1 MFDLKY
7 DFTKSLFG
15 YVVYNHQTNLIDVIT
30 NSPEEFAGLLKNIV
44 HSPYVSNKIARETR
58 KVYNELLVYINM
70 EDYDGLQQ
78 NELTYS
84 QIIQNALLD
93 EAIYL
98 YAHMQKTIVES
109 LHKLVSLENLLPLI
123 PVLSDLNNQII
134 LDKNLMYRIKNPH
147 EANLVIKNALHIYWF
162 FNPQTQNI
170 NTNFDQQKTQEYSKY
185 LTLHQDQWTKI
196 QAKRKN

>member
-1 MFDLKY
+1 MFNFKY
-7 DFTKSLFG
+7 DFSKSLFG

-44 HSPYVSNKIARETR
+44 HSPYVSNKITRETR
-58 KVYNELLVYINM
+58 RIYNELLVCINM
-70 EDYDGLQQ
+70 EDYEVLQQ

-93 EAIYL
+93 EAVYL
-98 YAHMQKTIVES
+98 YAHMQKAIIDS
-109 LHKLVSLENLLPLI
+109 LHELISIENLLPLL

-134 LDKNLMYRIKNPH
+134 LDKNLVYKIKNH
-147 EANLVIKNALHIYWF
+147 QEANLVIRNALRIYWF
-162 FNPQTQNI
+162 FNPETQNI
-170 NTNFDQQKTQEYSKY
+170 NLDQQKTQEYSKY
-185 LTLHQDQWTKI
+185 LSLHQDQWKRI